1 MSKLNIDQ
9 KSIKALFSD
18 KKADFLIPD
27 YQRPYA
33 WEEKECERLW
43 DDIFEFAI
51 PENDASKFDS
61 GSEYFLGP
69 IVTFKNSDGKS
80 EVIDGQQRLTTLML
94 LLRAFYSKC
103 GKMQDSN
110 SKATRETIEQC
121 IWKTDEFSHPLKDEL
136 KIDSEV
142 ASDDEKDVFLNILK
156 TGEVAASE
164 RGNYAANYR
173 FFCKKIAEFL
183 DAFPSYF
190 AYLPMRIMNNCIM
203 LPIEAE
209 SQDTALRIF
218 STLNDRGKPL
228 SDADIFKAQFY
239 KYFSNTG
246 RKDDF
251 IRRWKELEK
260 LCDNIF
266 APLHGTPM
274 DEIFVRYMYFERAKQ
289 GIKDTTTEALRKFYE
304 KNSYALLKT
313 DETFEALNDLA
324 EFWKSVVEQDDDRFS
339 EEVLRKLF
347 ILGYAPNGMWAYI
360 VSVYYMKNRQPNGK
374 LDEAPFVRFLDRITA
389 YIWSYALV
397 NPGVNQLRAPMY
409 AEMLKIIEG
418 NEVDFSGMK
427 IDPVQLDNAF
437 RNYKFTNGRP
447 ITKSMLVWWAM
458 QIDGQELPA
467 VDKTFEIEHIIAR
480 ERQSRDKVLSSSQ
493 KLESL
498 GNKAILEK
506 GINIRAADYR
516 FTDKFKYY
524 KGYESKGRKKGG
536 TVVKELLDFTATR
549 TDFVESDVDKRFED
563 ICWSF
568 MKFVED
574 NKLFKS

>member
-18 KKADFLIPD
+18 KRADFLIPD

-51 PENDASKFDS
+51 PENNAEKFDS
-61 GSEYFLGP
+61 GKEYFLGP
-69 IVTFKNSDGKS
+69 IVTFKNSNGKS
-80 EVIDGQQRLTTLML
+80 EIIDGQQRLTTLML
-94 LLRAFYSKC
+94 LLRAFYSKF
-103 GKMQDSN
+103 GNMQDDR
-110 SKATRETIEQC
+110 SKSTRASIEQC
-121 IWKTDEFSHPLKDEL
+121 IWKTDEFNKPIMTEL

-142 ASDDEKDVFLNILK
+142 ASDDEKGVFLNILK
-156 TGEVAASE
+156 TGDVSSSE
-164 RGNYAANYR
+164 KGNYASNYR
-173 FFCKKIAEFL
+173 FFRKKIAAFL

-190 AYLPMRIMNNCIM
+190 AYLPTRIMNNCIL

-239 KYFSNTG
+239 KFYSSIG

-251 IRRWKELEK
+251 IKQWKDLET
-260 LCDNIF
+260 LCDKIF
-266 APLHGTPM
+266 DPLHGTPM
-274 DEIFVRYMYFERAKQ
+274 DEIFVRYMYYERAKQ
-289 GIKDTTTEALRKFYE
+289 HNKDTTTEALRKFYE
-304 KNSYALLKT
+304 NNSYALLKSE
-313 DETFEALNDLA
+313 DTFKALNDLA
-324 EFWKSVVEQDDDRFS
+324 DFWKAVAEQDDERFS
-339 EEVLRKLF
+339 DEVLRKLF

-360 VSVYYMKNRQPNGK
+360 ASVYYMQNHKPDGK
-374 LDEAPFVRFLDRITA
+374 LDEGPFLRFLNRITA

-397 NPGVNQLRAPMY
+397 NPGVNQLRGPIY
-409 AEMLKIIEG
+409 AEMIKIVNG
-418 NEVDFSGMK
+418 NEVDFVGSQ
-427 IDPVQLDNAF
+427 IDRSQLENAF
-437 RNYKFTNGRP
+437 RNYKFGNGRP

-480 ERQSRDKVLSSSQ
+480 ERQSRDKVLSSPQ

-549 TDFVESDVDKRFED
+549 NDFVESDVDKRFED
-563 ICWSF
+563 ICRSF

>member
-9 KSIKALFSD
+9 KSIKELFSD
-18 KKADFLIPD
+18 KRADFLIPD

-51 PENDASKFDS
+51 PENDASKFNR

-69 IVTFKNSDGKS
+69 IVTFKNRDGKS

-103 GKMQDSN
+103 GKMQDSE
-110 SKATRETIEQC
+110 SKTTRETIEQC
-121 IWKTDEFSHPLKDEL
+121 IWKTDEFSRPLKNEL

-156 TGEVAASE
+156 TGEVATSE
-164 RGNYAANYR
+164 RGNYAVNYR

-190 AYLPMRIMNNCIM
+190 AYLPTRIMNNCIM

-239 KYFSNTG
+239 KYFSNSG
-246 RKDDF
+246 RKDEF
-251 IRRWKELEK
+251 IKRWKDLEA

-266 APLHGTPM
+266 SPLHGTPM

-304 KNSYALLKT
+304 KSSYALLKS
-313 DETFEALNDLA
+313 DETFDALNDLA
-324 EFWKSVVEQDDDRFS
+324 GFWKSVVEQDEDRFS

-347 ILGYAPNGMWAYI
+347 VLEYAPNGMWAYI
-360 VSVYYMKNRQPNGK
+360 VTVYYMKNRKPNGM
-374 LDEAPFVRFLDRITA
+374 LDEVPFLRFLDRITA
-389 YIWSYALV
+389 YIWSYALI
-397 NPGVNQLRAPMY
+397 NPGVNQLRAPIY
-409 AEMLKIIEG
+409 AEMLKIVEG
-418 NEVDFSGMK
+418 NEVDFAGMK
-427 IDPVQLDNAF
+427 IEQSQLDNAF

-458 QIDGQELPA
+458 QIDGQELPSM
-467 VDKTFEIEHIIAR
+467 DKTFEIEHIIAR
-480 ERQSRDKVLSSSQ
+480 ERQDRDKVLSSSQ

-498 GNKAILEK
+498 GNKVILEK

-516 FTDKFKYY
+516 FIDKFKYY
-524 KGYESKGRKKGG
+524 KGYETRGRKKEGSI
-536 TVVKELLDFTATR
+536 VKELLSFTETR
-549 TDFVESDVDKRFED
+549 TDFIESDVDKRFED
-563 ICWSF
+563 ICRSF

-574 NKLFKS
+574 NELFRP

>member
-9 KSIKALFSD
+9 KSIKELFSD

-51 PENDASKFDS
+51 PDNDASKFDS

-69 IVTFKNSDGKS
+69 IVTFKNGGKS
-80 EVIDGQQRLTTLML
+80 EIIDGQQRLTTLML
-94 LLRAFYSKC
+94 LLRAFYSKF
-103 GKMQDSN
+103 GNMQDPN
-110 SKATRETIEQC
+110 SKATREAIEQC
-121 IWKTDEFSHPLKDEL
+121 IWKTDEFNHPIMTEL

-142 ASDDEKDVFLNILK
+142 ASDEEKDVFLNILK
-156 TGEVAASE
+156 TGLVATSE
-164 RGNYAANYR
+164 KGNYASNFR
-173 FFCKKIAEFL
+173 FFCKKIAWFL

-239 KYFSNTG
+239 KYYSNCG
-246 RKDDF
+246 RKDEF
-251 IRRWKELEK
+251 IKRWKDLET
-260 LCDNIF
+260 LCDAIF

-274 DEIFVRYMYFERAKQ
+274 DEIFVRYMYFERAKR

-304 KNSYALLKT
+304 KDSYELLKS
-313 DETFEALNDLA
+313 DATFDALNDLA
-324 EFWKSVVEQDDDRFS
+324 QFWKSVAEQDDERFS
-339 EEVLRKLF
+339 SEVLRKLF
-347 ILGYAPNGMWAYI
+347 VLSYAPNGMWAYI
-360 VSVYYMKNRQPNGK
+360 ASVYYMQNRKPDGN
-374 LDEAPFVRFLDRITA
+374 LEEAPFLQFLDRITA
-389 YIWSYALV
+389 YIWTYALI
-397 NPGVNQLRAPMY
+397 NPGVNQLRTPMY
-409 AEMLKIIEG
+409 AEMVKIIEG
-418 NEVDFSGMK
+418 GEVDFEGMK
-427 IDPVQLDNAF
+427 IDRAQLDNAF
-437 RNYKFTNGRP
+437 RNYIFSNGRP

-458 QIDGQELPA
+458 RFDGQVLPD
-467 VDKTFEIEHIIAR
+467 VDKAFEIEHIIAR

-498 GNKAILEK
+498 GNKVILEK

-516 FTDKFKYY
+516 FKDKFKYY
-524 KGYESKGRKKGG
+524 QGYESKGRKKGG
-536 TVVKELLDFTATR
+536 TVVKELLDFTVTR
-549 TDFVESDVDKRFED
+549 TDFVESDVDNRFED
-563 ICWSF
+563 ICRLF